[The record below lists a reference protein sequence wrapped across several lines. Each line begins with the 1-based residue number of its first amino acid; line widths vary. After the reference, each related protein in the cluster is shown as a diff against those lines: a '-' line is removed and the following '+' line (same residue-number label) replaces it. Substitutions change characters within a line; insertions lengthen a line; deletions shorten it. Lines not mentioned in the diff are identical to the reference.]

1 MTSKHP
7 MSSKQWLWAFLGT
20 VLLLTILVMGFNFW
34 SDPFG
39 AFGDRFFQW
48 WSYDETMNP
57 RVAKLSYLEQH
68 HDQYDSYII
77 GASSSS
83 SFPTDSLN
91 QYFDANFYNLVMY
104 GADMLDVEQTC
115 AYLMKHYT
123 VKNLVVSVYIHNATV
138 YNTEPD
144 PLTYNLHW
152 KVDGSSPVLF
162 YGKY

>member
-68 HDQYDSYII
+68 HDQYDSYIYHWRFLLQFFSHRLSQSI
-77 GASSSS
+77 LRRQLLQPS
-83 SFPTDSLN
+83 
-91 QYFDANFYNLVMY
+91 
-104 GADMLDVEQTC
+104 DV
-115 AYLMKHYT
+115 
-123 VKNLVVSVYIHNATV
+123 
-138 YNTEPD
+138 
-144 PLTYNLHW
+144 W
-152 KVDGSSPVLF
+152 R
-162 YGKY
+162 